1 MRKAI
6 KMVLG
11 EKTLFDV
18 YFLDGKVKR
27 YDILS
32 LADKFPQLNKLNDRS
47 LFEKGK
53 LLGWSTVYWNE
64 ELDVDVETVYDE
76 GIDVTDQYDD
86 IDSAIIGFIIKEK
99 RLERNLSQEDLA
111 KKIGIDQSDL
121 SKIEKGLSNP
131 SIKMVNRIAKGL
143 DAKLS
148 ISLN

>member
-32 LADKFPQLNKLNDRS
+32 IADKFPQLNKLNDRS